1 MNLDRIALA
10 NLRRRKARA
19 AFVLAGLLIGV
30 ATTVALISLVEAL
43 EANIMAKLE
52 KYGANILVTPKT
64 ESLPLA
70 YEGLNLGGVAVETAQ
85 LKEDDLARIRTIKNA
100 RNIAAV
106 GPLILGPVRVKGRQ
120 VLLTGVDFSQS
131 RILKPWWKVQ
141 GRWPKGE
148 SLAAGAEAAKIL
160 GLSPGD
166 RVEINGRRLTISGV
180 LEPTGSQDDGLLLAP
195 FGLAQEVLD
204 KEGQVSLVE
213 VAALCTECPIEEM
226 VAQIRGALPGA
237 KVMAIQ
243 QVVKG
248 RMETIGHFRR
258 IFYGVS
264 ALMVLVGGLMV
275 LVTMMGSVRERQ
287 RDIGIFRAVG
297 FRASQVVRIIL
308 LEAGVISL
316 LAGLAG
322 LGLGFGAARAALP
335 FLTKM
340 SHGVGVFDPVL
351 AGASLFLALMVGLLA
366 GLYPALM
373 AARLDPNQALRAL

>member
-1 MNLDRIALA
+1 MNLDLIALA

-19 AFVLAGLLIGV
+19 AFVLTGLLIGV

-43 EANIMAKLE
+43 EANITTKLE

-70 YEGLNLGGVAVETAQ
+70 YEGLNLGGVSVETAQ
-85 LKEDDLARIRTIKNA
+85 LRESDLDRIRTIKNA

-106 GPLILGPVRVKGRQ
+106 GPLVLGPVRVKGSQ

-131 RILKPWWKVQ
+131 RILKPWWKIR
-141 GRWPKGE
+141 GAWPEGE
-148 SLAAGAEAAKIL
+148 GLVAGAEAAKVL
-160 GLSPGD
+160 GLSPGE
-166 RVEINGRRLTISGV
+166 RVEINGRRLTVSGL
-180 LEPTGSQDDGLLLAP
+180 LEPNGSQDDHLLLAP
-195 FGLAQEVLD
+195 FGLAQAVLG
-204 KEGQVSLVE
+204 KPGQVSLVE
-213 VAALCTECPIEEM
+213 VAALCTECPIQEM
-226 VAQIRGALPGA
+226 VAQISQALPGA

-264 ALMVLVGGLMV
+264 ALVVLVGGLMV
-275 LVTMMGSVRERQ
+275 MVNMMGSVRERQ

-308 LEAGVISL
+308 LEAGIISL

-322 LGLGFGAARAALP
+322 LGVGFGAARAALP
-335 FLTKM
+335 LLTEM
-340 SHGVGVFDPVL
+340 SHGVGVFDPILAGLSLVL
-351 AGASLFLALMVGLLA
+351 AVAVGLLA

-373 AARLDPNQALRAL
+373 AARLDPTQALRAL